1 MALPTQFKIKETI
14 AELRKLQKESVVMIA
29 TRLRALI
36 EFKKNEKTGISK
48 RSVAALIGVNHNSIQ
63 DWRKLYITGGV
74 ELLMNYTKREGRPTH
89 FTKAEHKK
97 IEVKLQDAK
106 NGLRGYVELHQWV
119 ELEFKKKILYN
130 TLMKYAVRE
139 FGSKIKVARKSHV
152 KKDEKAIEVF
162 KKTLVKSAKK

>member
-14 AELRKLQKESVVMIA
+14 AELRKLQKGSIDMIA
-29 TRLRALI
+29 TRLSALI

-48 RSVAALIGVNHNSIQ
+48 RAVADLIGVNHNSIQ
-63 DWRKLYITGGV
+63 DWRKLYINGGV

-97 IEVKLQDAK
+97 IEAKLQDAK
-106 NGLRGYVELHQWV
+106 NGLRGYIELHQWV
-119 ELEFKKKILYN
+119 EQEFKKEILYN